1 MLKTLID
8 KVDNIEEQIGNIS
21 KEEEMLRKK
30 QKEMLELKKF
40 VTEMKNGFDGLINR
54 SDTVKEIVSESEDTA
69 IVTSQTKMQRER
81 KRKL

>member
-1 MLKTLID
+1 MLKTLIN